1 MLWDVVIQLRNFKS
15 LNRDLPSRFT
25 HRFMRNLLDLISF
38 NFFNFKY
45 TNKFLWKQ
53 TSKIN
58 IKIIIIKIITFFCVH
73 FVAYLIDAF
82 GACASNFWTLAIT
95 FWRVASQIF
104 LKRSQSFYGFLFFKI
119 FSAKALAFFLLLND
133 FSLFSNHFIIRAKV
147 LRHFFL
153 RIVFCVLLLRRHV
166 FFFFENCL
174 VWEF

>member
-104 LKRSQSFYGFLFFKI
+104 LKRSQSFYGFFVFQNI
-119 FSAKALAFFLLLND
+119 FDKSPGIFPPP
-133 FSLFSNHFIIRAKV
+133 
-147 LRHFFL
+147 
-153 RIVFCVLLLRRHV
+153 
-166 FFFFENCL
+166 
-174 VWEF
+174 